1 MEEMVDQV
9 NVLLE
14 NDNNTQLKEYLDNL
28 NISDVEELIGELPE
42 NGPQFIEI
50 LSLNRAVNV
59 FRILDFPTQ
68 ERIIKKLSG
77 TRVAA
82 LINELPPDDRTSL
95 FSELHGDAVQKLIQH
110 LSPKD
115 RKEALSLLGYEEDS
129 IGRLM
134 TPDYIAVKK
143 EWDVERVL
151 SHIRR
156 YGKNSETIDVI
167 YVIDKGGILL
177 DDIRIREILLV
188 KPETKIIDL
197 MDGRLISLSASDP
210 QQDAINVFR
219 MNNRTALP
227 VVDAQNILLGIV
239 TVDDILWIAKEE
251 YTEDIQKIGGTEAL
265 DEPYLDINLFRLVRK
280 RVGWLI
286 ILFLSEMLTSTAMQY
301 FNDEIAVVI
310 QLTFFIPLIMSS
322 GGNSGSQASTLII
335 QAMALGEVTI
345 GDWWRVMRREIL
357 SGLMLGSI
365 LGLIGFFRIVVWAS
379 FSTIYGPYWMM
390 IAFTVG
396 FSLIGI
402 VLWGSLAGSMLPLL
416 MKKLK
421 IDPATSSAPFV
432 ATLVDVTGL
441 IIYFSMASLI
451 MHNIL
456 HHAAPV
462 HHTAL
467 LNLKLSIKALAA

>member
-1 MEEMVDQV
+1 MEEMVEQV
-9 NVLLE
+9 ELLLE
-14 NDNNTQLKEYLDNL
+14 QDNTQELQEYLNNL
-28 NISDVEELIGELPE
+28 NISDVEQLIDELPE
-42 NGPQFIEI
+42 YGPRFIET

-68 ERIIKKLSG
+68 ERIIKKISG
-77 TRVAA
+77 QKVADI
-82 LINELPPDDRTSL
+82 INGLPPDDRTSL
-95 FSELHGDAVQKLIQH
+95 FAEMHGDTVKSLILH
-110 LSPKD
+110 LSVDD
-115 RKEALSLLGYEEDS
+115 RKEALSLLGYKEDS
-129 IGRLM
+129 VGRLM

-143 EWDVERVL
+143 SWDVDRVL
-151 SHIRR
+151 KHIRE

-167 YVIDKGGILL
+167 YVVGDKGVLL

-188 KPETKIIDL
+188 DPSMKVSSL
-197 MDGRLISLSASDP
+197 MDGRLIALNAADP
-210 QQDAINVFR
+210 QEEAINVFR

-227 VVDAQNILLGIV
+227 VTDNENVLLGIV
-239 TVDDILWIAKEE
+239 TVDDILWLANEE

-265 DEPYLDINLFRLVRK
+265 DEPYLDINLFRLVKK

-345 GDWWRVMRREIL
+345 ADWWRVMRREIL
-357 SGLMLGSI
+357 SGLMLGAI
-365 LGLIGFFRIVVWAS
+365 LGTIGFLRIVLWS
-379 FSTIYGPYWMM
+379 MFSPIYGPYWLL

-402 VLWGSLAGSMLPLL
+402 VLWGSLAGSMLPIL

-421 IDPATSSAPFV
+421 LDPATSSAPFV

-441 IIYFSMASLI
+441 IIYFSMALVV
-451 MHNIL
+451 MHGVL
-456 HHAAPV
+456 H
-462 HHTAL
+462 
-467 LNLKLSIKALAA
+467 K